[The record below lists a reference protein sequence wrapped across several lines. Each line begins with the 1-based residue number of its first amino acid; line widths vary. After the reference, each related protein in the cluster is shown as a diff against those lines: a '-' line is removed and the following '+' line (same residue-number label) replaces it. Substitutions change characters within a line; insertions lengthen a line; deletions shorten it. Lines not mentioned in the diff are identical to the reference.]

1 MGNKVF
7 ISYKFDDGQVKDLPD
22 VGDAIVRDYVDILVE
37 RLEKLGYISKAEDT
51 DEDLSDYS
59 EEYIESVLYDLIW
72 DSSVTILLISPGMK
86 ESGKREKQQWIPWEV
101 SYSLRNVRKGGRV
114 SHRNAMLA
122 VVLPDENGKYDYAIA
137 KRNCTNSCSCN
148 VWQTGTFFRI
158 IADNMFNLEE
168 RAQHQVSCTEGSAVY
183 KGACSYID
191 LIRWSDFLRN
201 IKWYIDAA
209 LVRKDRIDAY
219 KIAVNLTD
227 D

>member
-7 ISYKFDDGQVKDLPD
+7 ISYKFDDDRVKDLPD
-22 VGDAIVRDYVDILVE
+22 VDDTIVRDYVDILVE
-37 RLEKLGYISKAEDT
+37 RLEELGYISKAEDT

-59 EEYIESVLYDLIW
+59 EEYIETVLYDLIW
-72 DSSVTILLISPGMK
+72 DSSVTILLISPRMK

-101 SYSLRNVRKGGRV
+101 SYSLRKVRKGGRV

-122 VVLPDENGKYDYAIA
+122 VVLPDENGKYDYA
-137 KRNCTNSCSCN
+137 KELRNCTNNCSCN

-158 IADNMFNLEE
+158 IADNMFNLKEKS
-168 RAQHQVSCTEGSAVY
+168 QHQVSCAEGSIAY
-183 KGACSYID
+183 RGDCSYID

-209 LVRKDRIDAY
+209 LVRKARIDAY